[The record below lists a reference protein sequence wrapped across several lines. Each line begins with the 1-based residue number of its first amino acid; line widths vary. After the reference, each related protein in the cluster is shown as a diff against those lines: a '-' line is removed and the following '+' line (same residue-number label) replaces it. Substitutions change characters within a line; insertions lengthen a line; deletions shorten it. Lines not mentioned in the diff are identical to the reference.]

1 MECQASG
8 ANGPSYPLR
17 DGLGVEFTPEQ
28 MPSQV
33 QVRLD
38 PQVLLADGDE
48 DRRLRNGVGG
58 EVMQLHLVVVAKR
71 PNEAAGGNAETP
83 LVEPRQADDVA
94 ARGAS
99 ARHLIPAR
107 STPGARDW

>member
-38 PQVLLADGDE
+38 PQVVLADGDE
-48 DRRLRNGVGG
+48 DRRLRNDVGG
-58 EVMQLHLVVVAKR
+58 EVMQLHPVGVAER
-71 PNEAAGGNAETP
+71 PDE
-83 LVEPRQADDVA
+83 V
-94 ARGAS
+94 ARGP
-99 ARHLIPAR
+99 RLRI
-107 STPGARDW
+107 